1 MVGRAAIKT
10 SRAREGQPMKHPRL
24 LGNRQGPTSR
34 ARVRGRTLR
43 RLMDAVEPFTIE
55 VEERDGRVEVTPRGE
70 LDMASAPELE
80 QAIMPRLEG
89 GTWVLLDLRSLDFI
103 DSSGLRVVV
112 GAHRAAEDRGGRFT
126 CVRGAPGT
134 TVHRIVEI
142 AGIDGVIE
150 MVDDPAQ
157 PNVR

>member
-1 MVGRAAIKT
+1 
-10 SRAREGQPMKHPRL
+10 
-24 LGNRQGPTSR
+24 
-34 ARVRGRTLR
+34 
-43 RLMDAVEPFTIE
+43 MDVVEPFAIE
-55 VEERDGRVEVTPRGE
+55 TDEREDRVVITPRGE

-80 QAIMPRLEG
+80 QAVMPRLQDAG
-89 GTWVLLDLRSLDFI
+89 WVVLDLRSLDFI

-112 GAHRAAEDRGGRFT
+112 GAHRTADERGGRFT

-150 MVDDPAQ
+150 MVDDPAEPQ
-157 PNVR
+157 PR

>member
-1 MVGRAAIKT
+1 M
-10 SRAREGQPMKHPRL
+10 E
-24 LGNRQGPTSR
+24 
-34 ARVRGRTLR
+34 
-43 RLMDAVEPFTIE
+43 AVEPFAID
-55 VEERDGRVEVTPRGE
+55 VEERGDRVVVVPRGE

-80 QAIMPRLEG
+80 QEVMPRVTAG
-89 GTWVLLDLRSLDFI
+89 GWVILDLRSLDFI

-112 GAHRAAEDRGGRFT
+112 GAHRLADEHDGARFT
-126 CVRGAPGT
+126 CVRGPAGS

-157 PNVR
+157 PQPR

>member
-1 MVGRAAIKT
+1 M
-10 SRAREGQPMKHPRL
+10 E
-24 LGNRQGPTSR
+24 
-34 ARVRGRTLR
+34 
-43 RLMDAVEPFTIE
+43 AVEPFAIDVT
-55 VEERDGRVEVTPRGE
+55 ERDGRVEVTPRGE

-80 QAIMPRLEG
+80 QTIMPRLEG

-112 GAHRAAEDRGGRFT
+112 GAHRAAEERGGRFT
-126 CVRGAPGT
+126 CVRGAVGS

-150 MVDDPAQ
+150 MVDDPAEAG
-157 PNVR
+157 PR

>member
-1 MVGRAAIKT
+1 MEV
-10 SRAREGQPMKHPRL
+10 
-24 LGNRQGPTSR
+24 
-34 ARVRGRTLR
+34 
-43 RLMDAVEPFTIE
+43 VEPFAID
-55 VEERDGRVEVTPRGE
+55 VEERDGRVDVTPRGE

-80 QAIMPRLEG
+80 QSIMPRLQEG
-89 GTWVLLDLRSLDFI
+89 AWVLLDLRSLDFI

-112 GAHRAAEDRGGRFT
+112 GAHRAAEERGGRFT

-150 MVDDPAQ
+150 MVDDPSSATS
-157 PNVR
+157 R

>member
-1 MVGRAAIKT
+1 MET
-10 SRAREGQPMKHPRL
+10 
-24 LGNRQGPTSR
+24 
-34 ARVRGRTLR
+34 
-43 RLMDAVEPFTIE
+43 VEPFAIDVDE
-55 VEERDGRVEVTPRGE
+55 LEDRVVVVPRGE

-80 QAIMPRLEG
+80 QALVPRIQAGEWLI
-89 GTWVLLDLRSLDFI
+89 LDLRSLDFI

-112 GAHRAAEDRGGRFT
+112 GAHRSAEERGGRFT
-126 CVRGAPGT
+126 CVRGADGT

-157 PNVR
+157 PQVR

>member
-1 MVGRAAIKT
+1 M
-10 SRAREGQPMKHPRL
+10 E
-24 LGNRQGPTSR
+24 
-34 ARVRGRTLR
+34 
-43 RLMDAVEPFTIE
+43 AVEPFAID
-55 VEERDGRVEVTPRGE
+55 VEEREDRVVVVPRGE

-80 QAIMPRLEG
+80 HTVLPRIQDG
-89 GTWVLLDLRSLDFI
+89 GWVVLDLRSLDFI

-112 GAHRAAEDRGGRFT
+112 GAHRAAEERQGRFT
-126 CVRGAPGT
+126 CVRGAPGS

-157 PNVR
+157 ATAR

>member
-1 MVGRAAIKT
+1 
-10 SRAREGQPMKHPRL
+10 
-24 LGNRQGPTSR
+24 
-34 ARVRGRTLR
+34 
-43 RLMDAVEPFTIE
+43 MDAVEPFSIE
-55 VEERDGRVEVTPRGE
+55 TDERADRVVLTPRGE

-80 QAIMPRLEG
+80 QAIMPRLQE
-89 GTWVLLDLRSLDFI
+89 GTWVLLDLRYLDFI

-112 GAHRAAEDRGGRFT
+112 GAHRAAEERGGRFT
-126 CVRGAPGT
+126 CVRGAAGS

-157 PNVR
+157 PASR

>member
-1 MVGRAAIKT
+1 M
-10 SRAREGQPMKHPRL
+10 E
-24 LGNRQGPTSR
+24 
-34 ARVRGRTLR
+34 
-43 RLMDAVEPFTIE
+43 AVEPFAID
-55 VEERDGRVEVTPRGE
+55 VEERADRVVVVPRGE

-80 QAIMPRLEG
+80 QTVLPRIQDG
-89 GTWVLLDLRSLDFI
+89 GWIVLDLRALDFI

-112 GAHRAAEDRGGRFT
+112 GAHRAAEERGGRFT

-150 MVDDPAQ
+150 MVDDPSAAT
-157 PNVR
+157 PR

>member
-1 MVGRAAIKT
+1 
-10 SRAREGQPMKHPRL
+10 
-24 LGNRQGPTSR
+24 
-34 ARVRGRTLR
+34 
-43 RLMDAVEPFTIE
+43 MDVVEPFAIE
-55 VEERDGRVEVTPRGE
+55 VSEREERVDVIPRGE

-80 QAIMPRLEG
+80 QTIMPRLER

-112 GAHRAAEDRGGRFT
+112 AAHRAAEERGGRFT
-126 CVRGAPGT
+126 CVRGGPGT

-150 MVDDPAQ
+150 MVDDPAEATA
-157 PNVR
+157 R

>member
-1 MVGRAAIKT
+1 MEAIEPFAIEV
-10 SRAREGQPMKHPRL
+10 SEAGD
-24 LGNRQGPTSR
+24 
-34 ARVRGRTLR
+34 RTL
-43 RLMDAVEPFTIE
+43 
-55 VEERDGRVEVTPRGE
+55 VTPRGE

-80 QAIMPRLEG
+80 QTILPRLQSG
-89 GTWVLLDLRSLDFI
+89 AWLVLDLRSLDFI

-112 GAHRAAEDRGGRFT
+112 GAHRTAEDHDGRFT
-126 CVRGAPGT
+126 CVRGAPGS

-157 PNVR
+157 ADGAA

>member
-1 MVGRAAIKT
+1 MET
-10 SRAREGQPMKHPRL
+10 
-24 LGNRQGPTSR
+24 
-34 ARVRGRTLR
+34 
-43 RLMDAVEPFTIE
+43 VEPFAID
-55 VEERDGRVEVTPRGE
+55 VDERDDRIVVTPRGE

-80 QAIMPRLEG
+80 QAVMPRLSEG
-89 GTWVLLDLRSLDFI
+89 AWIVLDLRSLEFI

-112 GAHRAAEDRGGRFT
+112 GVHRAAEEQGGRFT
-126 CVRGAPGT
+126 CVRGQPGS

-157 PNVR
+157 PQG

>member
-1 MVGRAAIKT
+1 
-10 SRAREGQPMKHPRL
+10 
-24 LGNRQGPTSR
+24 
-34 ARVRGRTLR
+34 
-43 RLMDAVEPFTIE
+43 MDVVEPFAIDID
-55 VEERDGRVEVTPRGE
+55 EREDRVIVTPRGE

-80 QAIMPRLEG
+80 QAVMPRLQEER
-89 GTWVLLDLRSLDFI
+89 WVVLDLRSLDFI

-112 GAHRAAEDRGGRFT
+112 GAHRSAEEHGGRFT
-126 CVRGAPGT
+126 CVRGAPGS

-157 PNVR
+157 PQPR